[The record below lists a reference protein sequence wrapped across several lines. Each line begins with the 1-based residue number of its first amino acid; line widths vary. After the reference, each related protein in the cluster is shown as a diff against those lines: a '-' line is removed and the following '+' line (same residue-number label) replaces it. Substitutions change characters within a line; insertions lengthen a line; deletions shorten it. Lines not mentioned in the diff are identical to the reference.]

1 MEHNSDFKYDLQLG
15 LKGEGLV
22 ADMLSNKKI
31 EVKTDFQAKDTG
43 NKLIKLN
50 INLKDA
56 SKQNGKDVS
65 INVDTWKPDA
75 EAPKAD
81 ASSTSNDLPF

>member
-31 EVKTDFQAKDTG
+31 EVK
-43 NKLIKLN
+43 
-50 INLKDA
+50 
-56 SKQNGKDVS
+56 
-65 INVDTWKPDA
+65 P
-75 EAPKAD
+75 
-81 ASSTSNDLPF
+81 